1 MQFRTQVIAG
11 CEVQLFL
18 VRRDMKFVALISGGK
33 DSIFNILSC
42 INNGHELV
50 ALGNLYPN
58 EVDVHEIDSFM
69 FQTVGHSIV
78 EYYRDCLRVP
88 LYRRKIIGG
97 SKNQDVEY
105 WPTQKDEI
113 EDLFLLL
120 SEIVKRHPDIEAVSS
135 GAILSQYQRTRV
147 ENVCSRLSLTSLCYL
162 WQRDQLQLMKEMCQS
177 GLDARI
183 IKVAAIGLDSKHLGR
198 SIQELFPYLVKLNQ
212 LYDVHICGEG
222 GEFETVVL
230 DLPIFKSRLTI
241 TDQETVRNSG
251 EDTSYLKIK
260 VLLQEKDKLDTFSI
274 PKVPLLDETFSDI
287 AEKVVSMGN
296 NFYENESTTID
307 KTSQRQ
313 EDFVV
318 QENVKDIPAGIYIS
332 NLTSS
337 CATVKKQVEDVFS
350 KLERILHIKKLQFS
364 QIQHVT
370 LLLSDMK
377 NFSEVNTTYE
387 RYFQDQFLPPSRVCV
402 ETGLSKNNF
411 VQISCKALNSTDK
424 QGLHVRSRSYWAP
437 QNIGPYSQA
446 IVCKHPKYRLAS
458 LAGQIPLVPVTMNML
473 PLETYSDLVQSAV
486 LSLQHIVRIMT
497 LVRTS
502 GFGPVICF
510 LVNQQD
516 IDVVARVWNELA
528 SEEERNHLII
538 VKITKLP
545 RNARVE
551 WSGFSFQNIVDM
563 YEDFDDSISQNQ
575 PFLPSNHIE
584 KSCPINV
591 GNSTLFI
598 SLYLTNDANTAKGL
612 IEQYDSS
619 KIFVQIYASTSAIGQ
634 LGVNAEIIPV
644 SQLWSCDRQE
654 FQIAVVV
661 TYQP

>member
-1 MQFRTQVIAG
+1 
-11 CEVQLFL
+11 
-18 VRRDMKFVALISGGK
+18 MKFVALISGGK

-58 EVDVHEIDSFM
+58 KVDVHEIDSFM

-78 EYYRDCLRVP
+78 EYYKYCLGVP

-97 SKNQDVEY
+97 SNNQDVEY

-120 SEIVKRHPDIEAVSS
+120 SEIIERHPDIQAVSS

-162 WQRDQLQLMKEMCQS
+162 WQRDQLQLMDEMCQS

-183 IKVAAIGLDSKHLGR
+183 IKVAAIGLDSKHLGQ
-198 SIQELFPYLVKLNQ
+198 SIQQLFPYLVKLNQ

-241 TDQETVRNSG
+241 TDHEIVRSTG

-260 VLLQEKDKLDTFSI
+260 VLLQEKDGLDTLNIS
-274 PKVPLLDETFSDI
+274 KVPLLDETFSEI
-287 AEKVVSMGN
+287 AERVVSYGN
-296 NFYENESTTID
+296 NFPGKEPISTEKIN
-307 KTSQRQ
+307 SQ
-313 EDFVV
+313 EDIAIEEVI
-318 QENVKDIPAGIYIS
+318 KDIPAGIYIS

-337 CATVKKQVEDVFS
+337 SPTVKQQVDDVFT
-350 KLERILHIKKLQFS
+350 KLERILHDKRLQFS
-364 QIQHVT
+364 QVQNVT
-370 LLLSDMK
+370 LLLSDMN
-377 NFSEVNTTYE
+377 NFSEINTTYE

-402 ETGLSKNNF
+402 ETRLSKKNL
-411 VQISCKALNSTDK
+411 VQVSCKVSHSHDK

-446 IVCKHPKYRLAS
+446 IVCKNPKYQLAS
-458 LAGQIPLVPVTMNML
+458 IAGQIPLVPATMNML
-473 PLETYSDLVQSAV
+473 PLETFSDLVKSAI
-486 LSLQHIVRIMT
+486 LSLQHFRRIMT

-502 GFGPVICF
+502 GLGPVVCF

-516 IDVVARVWNELA
+516 ADIISRIWNEFA
-528 SEEERNHLII
+528 SVEEKNHLII
-538 VKITKLP
+538 VKVTKLP
-545 RNARVE
+545 KNAQVE
-551 WSGFSFQNIVDM
+551 WSGFSFDNIVDM
-563 YEDFDDSISQNQ
+563 YDDLEDSESKHRSVLLPNLSEKIS
-575 PFLPSNHIE
+575 S
-584 KSCPINV
+584 INV
-591 GNSTLFI
+591 GNGALFI
-598 SLYLTNDANTAKGL
+598 CLHLTNDTNTVNSL

-619 KIFVQIYASTSAIGQ
+619 KIFVQIYASTSVMGRLRIKG
-634 LGVNAEIIPV
+634 EIVPV
-644 SQLWSCDRQE
+644 SQLWSYDCQE

-661 TYQP
+661 IYQP